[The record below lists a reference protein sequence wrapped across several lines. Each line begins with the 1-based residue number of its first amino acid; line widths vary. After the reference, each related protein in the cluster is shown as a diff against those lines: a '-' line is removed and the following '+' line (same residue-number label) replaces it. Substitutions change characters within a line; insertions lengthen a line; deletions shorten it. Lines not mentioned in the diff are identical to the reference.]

1 MGAPMTS
8 DVQQA
13 LPEAATPKGKR
24 GRAPSRR
31 RFTDTR
37 IGTLTLQVGSL
48 LAFLAA
54 WELSVT
60 TGVVNEILVPAPS
73 SIFEQLAEDTVSLF
87 TGGAMLGHFM
97 TTLTEVVVGFVF
109 ASVLAIVVGV
119 LLSEFTL
126 FRKAVYPYVI
136 ALSATPRIAFAPLFI
151 VWFGFG
157 LTSKVVMVAAI
168 AAFPVLVNTMAG
180 MDATDRD
187 SLKLMRSLGATRWQT
202 FRRLKVPTSL
212 PFVFAGLESGIIF
225 AAVGAVVAEFTGGS
239 EGLGYLTLVG
249 QELFRL
255 DLAFSA
261 IVFLALQGVL
271 LHRLIIIGRRRVV
284 FWQNPA
290 NEATAKR

>member
-1 MGAPMTS
+1 MTS

-13 LPEAATPKGKR
+13 LPEAASPRAKR
-24 GRAPSRR
+24 ANEPSRR

-37 IGTLTLQVGSL
+37 IGTLALQIGSL
-48 LAFLAA
+48 LAFLAV
-54 WELSVT
+54 WELSVIS
-60 TGVVNEILVPAPS
+60 GVVNEILVPAPS
-73 SIFEQLAEDTVSLF
+73 AIVEQLAEDTVSLV
-87 TGGAMLGHFM
+87 TGGPMLGHFM
-97 TTLTEVVVGFVF
+97 TTLTEVVVGFLF
-109 ASVLAIVVGV
+109 AAVLAIVVGV
-119 LLSEFTL
+119 LLSEFRL

-168 AAFPVLVNTMAG
+168 AAFPILVNTMAG
-180 MDATDRD
+180 MDSTDRE
-187 SLKLMRSLGATRWQT
+187 SLKLMQSLGATRWQT

-271 LHRLIIIGRRRVV
+271 LHRLIIISRRRVV
-284 FWQNPA
+284 VWQSQAP
-290 NEATAKR
+290 EASAKR

>member
-1 MGAPMTS
+1 MTS

-13 LPEAATPKGKR
+13 LPEAAAPTKR
-24 GRAPSRR
+24 GKAPSRR
-31 RFTDTR
+31 KFTDTR

-48 LAFLAA
+48 LAFLAV
-54 WELSVT
+54 WELSVAS
-60 TGVVNEILVPAPS
+60 GVVNEILVPAPS
-73 SIFEQLAEDTVSLF
+73 AIVEQLAEDTVSLV
-87 TGGAMLGHFM
+87 TGGDMLGHFM
-97 TTLTEVVVGFVF
+97 TTLTEVVVGFAF
-109 ASVLAIVVGV
+109 AAVLAIVVGV

-168 AAFPVLVNTMAG
+168 AAFPILVNTMAG
-180 MDATDRD
+180 MDATDRE

-261 IVFLALQGVL
+261 IIFLALQGVL
-271 LHRLIIIGRRRVV
+271 LHRLVIVSRRRVV
-284 FWQNPA
+284 FWQA
-290 NEATAKR
+290 QAQETSGKR